1 MSAATGYSRF
11 LRQYMREPQRHQLV
25 EAEETTDSGRTMQL
39 FPTRAGGGTSSS
51 SHEQPDD
58 DAQAANKAT
67 LSIFYEGRMLVFE
80 EFPADKAK
88 ALMQLAAGS
97 SGSSAAAA
105 AAANNKDAPAP
116 VVRVRRVPEQPAAT
130 APLAVPSDLLPVAR
144 KVSLQRFLQKRKER
158 IAATEPYP
166 EPEKDDVPATAT
178 ATAGWQATA
187 LKDKPAPAS
196 WLGL

>member
-25 EAEETTDSGRTMQL
+25 EAEETDSGRTMQL

-51 SHEQPDD
+51 SHEQSDD
-58 DAQAANKAT
+58 GAQAANKAT

-97 SGSSAAAA
+97 SGSSAAAP
-105 AAANNKDAPAP
+105 NNKDAPVP
-116 VVRVRRVPEQPAAT
+116 VVRVPEQPAAT
-130 APLAVPSDLLPVAR
+130 APLAVVPSDLLPIAR

-178 ATAGWQATA
+178 ATGWKATA

>member
-1 MSAATGYSRF
+1 MHACSGFDRRQRLRF
-11 LRQYMREPQRHQLV
+11 R
-25 EAEETTDSGRTMQL
+25 
-39 FPTRAGGGTSSS
+39 
-51 SHEQPDD
+51 PDD

-97 SGSSAAAA
+97 SGSSAAAP
-105 AAANNKDAPAP
+105 NNKDAPVP

-130 APLAVPSDLLPVAR
+130 APLAVVPSDLLPIAR

-158 IAATEPYP
+158 
-166 EPEKDDVPATAT
+166 
-178 ATAGWQATA
+178 
-187 LKDKPAPAS
+187 
-196 WLGL
+196 